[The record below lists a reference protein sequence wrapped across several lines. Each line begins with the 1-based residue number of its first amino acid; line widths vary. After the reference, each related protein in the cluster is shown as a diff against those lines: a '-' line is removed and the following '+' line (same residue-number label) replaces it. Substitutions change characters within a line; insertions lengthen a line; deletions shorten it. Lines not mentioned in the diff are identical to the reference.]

1 MKTKIGM
8 FLGIL
13 VFFCLMNSVNGEV
26 RIDSYVIEPYFIEP
40 GDELDIY
47 LKYHQHPRERLAIH
61 TPLRSESGTRYVLE
75 ENLQDYYIS
84 RLVHDGD
91 ISEKYV
97 LIKDGE
103 KTAGH
108 IFVGETWSSHFK
120 VKIRDDAPATGYKM
134 MFQIYKGDLE
144 GTYEELLRSYSFEIP
159 VTGIAEFDIEA
170 GNSMKIGTTGDVK
183 LRLCN
188 KAGGIAKHVSI
199 GLDLSAPFTPISSS
213 SKYLGSFKAGEC
225 MDVSFRVAVSGDA
238 QVKTYEIPV
247 MVVYA
252 DRNGSKNTLTTSIG
266 VQIDSEPELSFGL
279 DEVGELAPG
288 VEGNVILSISNEGFV
303 DAKFLKF
310 TLEPTDDYKVVSINE
325 IYIGNLDSDDIETE
339 EFTIKI
345 NDGVN
350 KEIIPLKVKL
360 RYKGEGRDAE
370 YVKEDTVNIK
380 ILSKQEH
387 AAKAQVDG
395 TSSMMTGALIAIP
408 AIFIGLLVLWFI
420 YKLFGLITGYINR
433 KLFAR

>member
-40 GDELDIY
+40 GDDLDIY
-47 LKYHQHPRERLAIH
+47 LKYHQHPVERLAIH

-75 ENLQDYYIS
+75 ENPQDYYIS

-91 ISEKYV
+91 ISEEYV

-120 VKIRDDAPATGYKM
+120 VKISDDAPATGYKM

-159 VTGIAEFDIEA
+159 VTGIAEFDIAAE
-170 GNSMKIGTTGDVK
+170 NTMKMGTTGDVELK
-183 LRLCN
+183 LCN
-188 KAGGIAKHVSI
+188 KAGGIAKHASI
-199 GLDLSAPFTPISSS
+199 GLALSAPFTPISSS

-247 MVVYA
+247 TVSYTA
-252 DRNGSKNTLTTSIG
+252 RNGTAGSLETSIG
-266 VQIDSEPELSFGL
+266 VQIHSEPDLAFGL
-279 DEVGELAPG
+279 DEVDELAPG
-288 VEGNVILSISNEGFV
+288 ATGEVILSIANEGFV

-310 TLEPTDDYKVVSINE
+310 TLESTEDYDVVSINE
-325 IYIGNLDSDDIETE
+325 FYVGNLDSDDIETD

-345 NDGVN
+345 SDSVD
-350 KEIIPLKVKL
+350 KEVIPLKVRL
-360 RYKGEGRDAE
+360 EYKGEGSDTD
-370 YVKEDTVNIK
+370 YVKEGTVEIK
-380 ILSKQEH
+380 ILSKEEY
-387 AAKAQVDG
+387 AAKYQADE
-395 TSSMMTGALIAIP
+395 TSSMILSFLIAIP
-408 AIFIGLLVLWFI
+408 AIFIALLVLWFI
-420 YKLFGLITGYINR
+420 FKLFGLVTGFLNR
-433 KLFAR
+433 KLFAK